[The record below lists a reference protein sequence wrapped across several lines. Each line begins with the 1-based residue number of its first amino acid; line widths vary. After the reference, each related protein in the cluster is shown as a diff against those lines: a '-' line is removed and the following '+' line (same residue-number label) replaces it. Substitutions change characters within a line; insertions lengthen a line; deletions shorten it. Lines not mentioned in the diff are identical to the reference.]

1 MLNYYFAECLLW
13 LIVKIKSTMMN
24 VVMLKVMLNVVIL
37 KVVMLNVV
45 APYFKTPVGATKTA
59 VLFPLVI

>member
-1 MLNYYFAECLLW
+1 MA
-13 LIVKIKSTMMN
+13 IVKIKSTMMN